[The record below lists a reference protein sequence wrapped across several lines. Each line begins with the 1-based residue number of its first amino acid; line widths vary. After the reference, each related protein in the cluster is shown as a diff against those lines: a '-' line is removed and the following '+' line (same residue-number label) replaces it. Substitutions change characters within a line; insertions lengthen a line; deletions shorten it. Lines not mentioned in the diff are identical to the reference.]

1 MATVTTSKKSC
12 SVNPLK
18 MSQPVGGAL
27 AFMGMANCM
36 PVLHG
41 SQGCT
46 AFGLVLFVRHFR
58 EAIPL
63 QTTAMN
69 EVTTIM
75 GGMDN
80 IEQALVNIYRRAKPE
95 IIGLCTTGLTETKG
109 DDIHGDLKLIRKRNP
124 ELADLPIVFVNT
136 PDFKDAFQVGWS
148 KAVTRIIEELVTK
161 TSEAIPAQVNLLPGS
176 HLTAADIEE
185 IVEMIGAFGLTPVV
199 LPDLSGSLDGHIPDQ
214 FSPTTIGGTTVDEV
228 RSMGSSLATIAVGEQ
243 MEYAARELEARTG
256 VVSTVFDRLT
266 GLEANDRFLIY
277 LSALSGKPVPLKYRR
292 QRSQLVDA
300 MLDGH
305 FFFGG
310 KKIAIGA
317 EPDLLFALGSLLTE
331 MGCEIAA
338 AVTTTQS
345 PLLEKMP
352 CAEVL
357 IGDLEDFE
365 MRAKGCDLLITHSHG
380 RMASERLGIPLFRAG
395 LPCFDRL
402 GANHR
407 LSVGY
412 RGTRELIFQIGNM
425 FLAHTHEGAPDSWPL
440 AETHG
445 AAGDEGIGFAPLSNS
460 LPQAGE
466 RTNVKSNFKF

>member
-1 MATVTTSKKSC
+1 MATVVTSKKSC

-18 MSQPVGGAL
+18 MSQPIGGAL
-27 AFMGMANCM
+27 AFMGVANCL

-80 IEQALVNIYRRAKPE
+80 IEQALLNIYKRAKPE
-95 IIGLCTTGLTETKG
+95 IIGLCTTGLTETRSE
-109 DDIHGDLKLIRKRNP
+109 DIHGDLKLIRARNP
-124 ELADLPIVFVNT
+124 ELANLPIVFVDT
-136 PDFKDAFQVGWS
+136 PDFKDAFQDGWAR
-148 KAVTRIIEELVTK
+148 AVTRIIEELVEK
-161 TSEAIPAQVNLLPGS
+161 SSESIRSQVNLLAGS

-185 IVEMIGAFGLTPVV
+185 IVEIIEAFGLSPVV
-199 LPDLSGSLDGHIPDQ
+199 LPDISGSLDGHIPDQ
-214 FSPTTIGGTTVDEV
+214 FSPTTLGGTTVDEI
-228 RSMGSSLATIAVGEQ
+228 RSMGCSVGTLAVGQQ
-243 MEYAARELEARTG
+243 MAGPALEIEMRTG
-256 VVSTVFDRLT
+256 VPHAVFDSLT
-266 GLEANDRFLIY
+266 GLEANDRFLSH

-292 QRSQLVDA
+292 QRSQLQDA

-310 KKIAIGA
+310 KKVAIGA
-317 EPDLLFALGSLLTE
+317 EPDLLWALGGLLAG
-331 MGCEIAA
+331 MGCEVTA
-338 AVTTTQS
+338 AVTTTHS

-352 CAEVL
+352 CEEVL
-357 IGDLEDFE
+357 IGDLEDLE
-365 MRAKGCDLLITHSHG
+365 SRAAGCDLLLTHSHG
-380 RMASERLGIPLFRAG
+380 RQAAARLGIPLLRAG

-402 GANHR
+402 GANHK

-412 RGTRELIFQIGNM
+412 RGTRDLIFQIGNV
-425 FLAHTHEGAPDSWPL
+425 FLEHTHEGEPDSWPL
-440 AETHG
+440 PEITDETP
-445 AAGDEGIGFAPLSNS
+445 A
-460 LPQAGE
+460 QAQ
-466 RTNVKSNFKF
+466 TV

>member
-1 MATVTTSKKSC
+1 MAIVGLSKKSC

-18 MSQPVGGAL
+18 MSQPIGGAL

-80 IEQALVNIYRRAKPE
+80 IEQALLNIYKRAKPE
-95 IIGLCTTGLTETKG
+95 IIGLCTTGLTETRG
-109 DDIHGDLKLIRKRNP
+109 EDIHGDLKLIRSRNP
-124 ELADLPIVFVNT
+124 ELADLPIVFVDT
-136 PDFKDAFQVGWS
+136 PDFKDAFQDGWA
-148 KAVTRIIEELVTK
+148 KTVARIIEELAEKSADT
-161 TSEAIPAQVNLLPGS
+161 IPSQVNLLAGS

-185 IVEMIGAFGLTPVV
+185 IVETIEAFGLSPIV
-199 LPDLSGSLDGHIPDQ
+199 LPDISGSLDGHIPDQ
-214 FSPTTIGGTTVDEV
+214 FSPTTIGGTTGDEV
-228 RSMGSSLATIAVGEQ
+228 RSMGSSIATLAIGQQ
-243 MEYAARELEARTG
+243 MERAALELEMRTG
-256 VVSTVFDRLT
+256 VSYTVFDRLT
-266 GLEANDRFLIY
+266 GLEANDRFLMH
-277 LSALSGKPVPLKYRR
+277 LSSLSRKPVPFKYRR

-317 EPDLLFALGSLLTE
+317 EPDLLWALGSLMAE
-331 MGCEIAA
+331 MGCEITA
-338 AVTTTQS
+338 AVTTTHS

-357 IGDLEDFE
+357 IGDLEDLE

-380 RMASERLGIPLFRAG
+380 RQAAERLGIPLFRAG

-402 GANHR
+402 GANHK

-412 RGTRELIFQIGNM
+412 RGTRDLIFQIGNV
-425 FLAHTHEGAPDSWPL
+425 FLEHTHEGAPDSWPL
-440 AETHG
+440 PEAI
-445 AAGDEGIGFAPLSNS
+445 DEGIGNERAA
-460 LPQAGE
+460 QAQ
-466 RTNVKSNFKF
+466 TV

>member
-1 MATVTTSKKSC
+1 MAIVTHSKKSC

-18 MSQPVGGAL
+18 MSQPIGGAL
-27 AFMGMANCM
+27 AFMGLANCM

-80 IEQALVNIYRRAKPE
+80 IEQALLNIYKRAKPE

-109 DDIHGDLKLIRKRNP
+109 EDIHGDLKLIRKRNP
-124 ELADLPIVFVNT
+124 ELADLPIVFVDT
-136 PDFKDAFQVGWS
+136 PDFKDAFQDGWS
-148 KAVTRIIEELVTK
+148 KTVTRIIEELAEK
-161 TSEAIPAQVNLLPGS
+161 TPETIPGQVNLLPGS

-185 IVEMIGAFGLTPVV
+185 IVEIITAFGLSPIV
-199 LPDLSGSLDGHIPDQ
+199 LPDLSGSLDGHIPEQ
-214 FSPTTIGGTTVDEV
+214 FSPTTIGGTTVDEI
-228 RSMGSSLATIAVGEQ
+228 RSMGSSLATIAIGQQ
-243 MEYAARELEARTG
+243 MERAALELEMRTG
-256 VVSTVFDRLT
+256 VSYTVFDRLT
-266 GLEANDRFLIY
+266 GLDANDRFLTY
-277 LSALSGKPVPLKYRR
+277 LSGLSGRPVPPRYRR

-317 EPDLLFALGSLLTE
+317 EPDLLWALGSLLSE

-338 AVTTTQS
+338 AVTTTHS

-352 CAEVL
+352 CKEVL
-357 IGDLEDFE
+357 IGDLEDLE
-365 MRAKGCDLLITHSHG
+365 MRAKGCDLLLTHSHG
-380 RMASERLGIPLFRAG
+380 RQASERLGIPLYRAG

-402 GANHR
+402 GANHK
-407 LSVGY
+407 LGVGY
-412 RGTRELIFQIGNM
+412 RGTRDLIFQLGNV
-425 FLAHTHEGAPDSWPL
+425 FLEHTHEGAPDSWPL
-440 AETHG
+440 PETSHEH
-445 AAGDEGIGFAPLSNS
+445 AA
-460 LPQAGE
+460 QAQ
-466 RTNVKSNFKF
+466 TV

>member
-1 MATVTTSKKSC
+1 MATVATSKKSC

-18 MSQPVGGAL
+18 MSQPIGGVL
-27 AFMGMANCM
+27 AFLGIANCM
-36 PVLHG
+36 PILHG

-80 IEQALVNIYRRAKPE
+80 IEQALLNIYKRAKPE
-95 IIGLCTTGLTETKG
+95 IIGLCTTGLTETRG
-109 DDIHGDLKLIRKRNP
+109 EDIHGDLKLIRKRNP
-124 ELADLPIVFVNT
+124 ELASLPIVFVDT
-136 PDFKDAFQVGWS
+136 PDFKDAFQDGWA
-148 KAVTRIIEELVTK
+148 KTVARIVEELVEK
-161 TSEAIPAQVNLLPGS
+161 TSETIPSQVNLLPGS

-185 IVEMIGAFGLTPVV
+185 IIATIRAFDLTPIV
-199 LPDLSGSLDGHIPDQ
+199 LPNLSESLDGHIPQQ
-214 FSPTTIGGTTVDEV
+214 FSPATIGGTTVDEI
-228 RSMGSSLATIAVGEQ
+228 RSMGSSLATIAVGAQ
-243 MEYAARELEARTG
+243 MEQAALELETRSG
-256 VVSTVFDRLT
+256 VPYTVFDRLT
-266 GLEANDRFLIY
+266 GLDANDRFLMY
-277 LSALSGKPVPLKYRR
+277 LSGLSGKPVPLKYRR

-310 KKIAIGA
+310 KKVAIGA
-317 EPDLLFALGSLLTE
+317 EPDLLWALGSLVAE
-331 MGCEIAA
+331 MGCEIVA
-338 AVTTTQS
+338 AVTTTKS

-357 IGDLEDFE
+357 IGDLEDME
-365 MRAKGCDLLITHSHG
+365 MRAQGCDLLITHSHG
-380 RMASERLGIPLFRAG
+380 RQASERLGIPLFRAG

-402 GANHR
+402 GANHK

-412 RGTRELIFQIGNM
+412 SGTRDLIFQIGNV
-425 FLAHTHEGAPDSWPL
+425 FLEHAHEGAPDSWPL
-440 AETHG
+440 PEEKQLVA
-445 AAGDEGIGFAPLSNS
+445 SS
-460 LPQAGE
+460 
-466 RTNVKSNFKF
+466 S

>member
-1 MATVTTSKKSC
+1 MALVTSSKKSC
-12 SVNPLK
+12 TVNPLK
-18 MSQPVGGAL
+18 MSQPIGGAL
-27 AFMGMANCM
+27 AFMGLANCM
-36 PVLHG
+36 PILHG

-80 IEQALVNIYRRAKPE
+80 IEQALLNITKRAKPE
-95 IIGLCTTGLTETKG
+95 IIGLCTTGLTETRSE
-109 DDIHGDLKLIRKRNP
+109 DIHGDLKLIRKRNP
-124 ELADLPIVFVNT
+124 ELADLPIVFVDT
-136 PDFKDAFQVGWS
+136 PDFKDAFQDGWG

-161 TSEAIPAQVNLLPGS
+161 TGERIPGQINLLPGC

-185 IVEMIGAFGLTPVV
+185 IVETIEAFGLSAIV

-214 FSPTTIGGTTVDEV
+214 FSPTTIGGVTVDEV

-243 MEYAARELEARTG
+243 MRSAALELEIRSG
-256 VVSTVFDRLT
+256 VPCTVFDRIT
-266 GLEANDRFLIY
+266 GLEANDKFLMY
-277 LSALSGKPVPLKYRR
+277 LSELSGKPVPLKYRR

-305 FFFGG
+305 FFTGG
-310 KKIAIGA
+310 KKVAIGA
-317 EPDLLFALGSLLTE
+317 EPDLLFALGSLLSE
-331 MGCEIAA
+331 MGCEIVA

-357 IGDLEDFE
+357 IGDLEDLE
-365 MRAKGCDLLITHSHG
+365 MRAKDCDLLVTHSHG

-402 GANHR
+402 GANHK

-412 RGTRELIFQIGNM
+412 RGTRELIFQIGNVFM
-425 FLAHTHEGAPDSWPL
+425 EHTHEGGPDSWPL
-440 AETHG
+440 PEMH
-445 AAGDEGIGFAPLSNS
+445 DSDSSMNEGISHAPLSGS
-460 LPQAGE
+460 LPKGE
-466 RTNVKSNFKF
+466 RDKVSIPE

>member
-1 MATVTTSKKSC
+1 MATVVTSKKAC

-18 MSQPVGGAL
+18 MSQPIGGAL

-80 IEQALVNIYRRAKPE
+80 IEQALLNIYNRAKPE
-95 IIGLCTTGLTETKG
+95 LIGLCTTGLTETKG
-109 DDIHGDLKLIRKRNP
+109 EDIHGDLKLIRSRHP
-124 ELADLPIVFVNT
+124 ELANLPIVFVNT
-136 PDFKDAFQVGWS
+136 PDFKGAFQDGWS
-148 KAVTRIIEELVTK
+148 LVVTRIVEELACK
-161 TSEAIPAQVNLLPGS
+161 TNKQIANQVNVLVGS

-185 IVEMIGAFGLTPVV
+185 VVEIIEAFGLAPVV
-199 LPDLSGSLDGHIPDQ
+199 LPDLSGSLDGHIPDS
-214 FSPTTIGGTTVDEV
+214 FSPTTIGGTTVEEARGMG
-228 RSMGSSLATIAVGEQ
+228 RSIATIAIGEQ
-243 MEYAARELEARTG
+243 MRSAALELEIRTG
-256 VVSTVFDRLT
+256 VPFILFDRLT
-266 GLEANDRFLIY
+266 GLEANDRFLKY
-277 LSALSGKPVPLKYRR
+277 LSDLSGVPVPLKYRR

-305 FFFGG
+305 FYLGA
-310 KKIAIGA
+310 KKLAIGA
-317 EPDLLFALGSLLTE
+317 EPDLLWSLGSALSE
-331 MGCEIAA
+331 MGCEIVA

-345 PLLEKMP
+345 PRLEKMP
-352 CAEVL
+352 CADVV
-357 IGDLEDFE
+357 IGDLEDLE
-365 MRAKGCDLLITHSHG
+365 TRAAGCDLLITHAHG
-380 RMASERLGIPLFRAG
+380 RQAAARLGIPLFRAG
-395 LPCFDRL
+395 IPSFDRL

-412 RGTRELIFQIGNM
+412 RGTRGLIFEIGNI
-425 FLAHTHEGAPDSWPL
+425 LLEHTHESTPDSWPL
-440 AETHG
+440 TPNATDAKYESV
-445 AAGDEGIGFAPLSNS
+445 API
-460 LPQAGE
+460 
-466 RTNVKSNFKF
+466 